1 MSIQVQARYTVDDL
15 DHLMSLPEYAER
27 DFELHNGEIVFMSP
41 NSAIPS
47 LIATEFTWFLLTFV
61 KEHDLGYVSGADGTF
76 MLDPHTIYVPDV
88 AFISKAKL
96 TAAPTRYFPTAP
108 DVAVEVLS
116 PTDSVRA
123 AQRKAHRYLKAGT
136 ALVWLIYP
144 DEKAA
149 DACRLAPD
157 GSLSLQPIEA
167 DGFFEG
173 GDVLNGF
180 RLSMADLFRNL
191 PPVAAPSQP
200 ESDSQTP

>member
-1 MSIQVQARYTVDDL
+1 MNIQVQTRYTVDDL

-27 DFELHNGEIVFMSP
+27 DFELHDGEIVVMSP
-41 NSAIPS
+41 TSAIPS
-47 LIATEFTWFLLTFV
+47 LIALRFGRFLLDFV
-61 KEHDLGYVSGADGTF
+61 EEHDLGYVSGADGTF
-76 MLDPHTIYVPDV
+76 MLDPHTVYVPDV

-123 AQRKAHRYLKAGT
+123 VQRKAHRYLKAGT

-157 GSLSLQPIEA
+157 GSLSLQPIET

-173 GDVLNGF
+173 GALLNGF
-180 RLSMADLFRNL
+180 RLSMADLFRSL
-191 PPVAAPSQP
+191 PPVAAPSP
-200 ESDSQTP
+200 TESDSEAQ